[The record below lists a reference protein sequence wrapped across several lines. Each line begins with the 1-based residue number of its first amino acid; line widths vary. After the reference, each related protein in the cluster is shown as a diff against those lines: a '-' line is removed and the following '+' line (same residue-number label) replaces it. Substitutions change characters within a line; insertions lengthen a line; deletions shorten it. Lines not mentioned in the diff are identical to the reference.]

1 MSPIQLALE
10 RVVSG
15 IHLTQEEAMDAMGVI
30 MDGDA
35 SNAQIGAL
43 LAGLRVR
50 GETVDEIAGFA
61 KAMRARAVKVP
72 THREN
77 LIDTC
82 GTGGDVIKTFN
93 ISTGA
98 AIVSAACG
106 VAVAKHGNRAVTS
119 KAGSA
124 DVLEA
129 LGVSMDLTSE
139 QVGYCVDTIG
149 IGFLFARNLHPAM
162 RHAASVRAELGFRT
176 VFNVL
181 GPLTNP
187 AGAQRQV
194 LGVYHV
200 SLCEQLAHVMDSL
213 GCVHALVVHGEAGL
227 DEISTFGRT
236 FYAELLGGIVTTGY
250 LVPGD
255 VGIVESSPEEVTA
268 GENAEEN
275 AEILHRVFSGS
286 DQART
291 DLIAIN
297 AGAGLL
303 VSGKTST
310 LVEGVRMAQDAIK
323 SGAALS
329 KLQELIELTNRL
341 SRG

>member
-1 MSPIQLALE
+1 MNALQFALE

-15 IHLTQEEAMDAMGVI
+15 LNLTQDEAMAAMGEM
-30 MDGDA
+30 MDGTATDV
-35 SNAQIGAL
+35 QMGAL

-61 KAMRARAVKVP
+61 KAMRLRATKVP
-72 THREN
+72 TKRTN
-77 LIDTC
+77 LVDTC

-106 VAVAKHGNRAVTS
+106 VSVAKHGNRAVTS

-129 LGVSMDLTSE
+129 LGVAMDLTAE

-162 RHAASVRAELGFRT
+162 RHAAAVRAELGFRT

-194 LGVYHV
+194 LGVYHW

-213 GCVHALVVHGEAGL
+213 GCVHALVVHGEAGI

-236 FYAELLGGIVTTGY
+236 YFAELLGGIVTTNY
-250 LVPGD
+250 LFPWD
-255 VGIVESSPEEVTA
+255 VGIRESSPSEVAAGDNA
-268 GENAEEN
+268 GENAE
-275 AEILHRVFSGS
+275 ILQSVLMGGDR
-286 DQART
+286 ART

-297 AGAGLL
+297 AGAALL

-310 LVEGVRMAQDAIK
+310 LVEGVEVAQAAIK
-323 SGAALS
+323 SGAAMR
-329 KLQELIELTNRL
+329 KLQELIDLTNHV